1 MNQVKN
7 NKKKKKR
14 RLFHLEC
21 EKLSDILFVCLFLY
35 CMKNLTNISDNN
47 YLIKIN
53 ICKII
58 EIIKY
63 YEKFFQLNTRYIKKI
78 LFNNII

>member
-1 MNQVKN
+1 
-7 NKKKKKR
+7 
-14 RLFHLEC
+14 
-21 EKLSDILFVCLFLY
+21 
-35 CMKNLTNISDNN
+35 MKNLTNISDNN